1 VSGPV
6 SPPDTGVE
14 LSSIAQIA
22 LRARDLERAAAFY
35 RDVLGLR
42 LLFAPPGLAFF
53 DCGGVRLM
61 LGGAE
66 SEEFDHPS
74 SIIYFRV
81 SDIHQAHATL
91 AERGAAFRDT
101 PHCIARLPG
110 AEIWMTFF
118 SDSEGNTLAL
128 TSEVAAA

>member
-1 VSGPV
+1 VTGSAS
-6 SPPDTGVE
+6 SPDPRVE

-22 LRARDLERAAAFY
+22 LRARDLERATAFY

-61 LGGAE
+61 LGGVE

-81 SDIHQAHATL
+81 SDIGQAYGAMV
-91 AERGAAFRDT
+91 ERGAAFRDT